1 LGTQPFDLI
10 LVRYGSERLLYRLSR
25 SRYVDR
31 FLLKGPMLF
40 AIWTEETHRPTRD
53 IDFLGFGANDTDELA
68 RIFRDICQT
77 DVEPDG
83 LLFKMETVRAQP
95 IRDASVYAGIR
106 ITMEARLENARIP
119 IQVDIGFGDAVTPDP
134 EEVQFPVLL
143 DLPAPRLRSY
153 PLYTVIAEKLE
164 AIVLLGE
171 ANSRMK
177 DFYDVKFLS
186 LRFEFDGQT
195 LVEAIRATFN
205 RRKTRLPD
213 VVPVAFTQEF
223 ATDKAPQWNAFIQRN
238 RLPAELFTSVVD
250 AIRVFAVPPLLA
262 SGGAG
267 RFSRRWAPGGAWQPR
282 G

>member
-1 LGTQPFDLI
+1 
-10 LVRYGSERLLYRLSR
+10 
-25 SRYVDR
+25 
-31 FLLKGPMLF
+31 
-40 AIWTEETHRPTRD
+40 
-53 IDFLGFGANDTDELA
+53 
-68 RIFRDICQT
+68 
-77 DVEPDG
+77 
-83 LLFKMETVRAQP
+83 
-95 IRDASVYAGIR
+95 
-106 ITMEARLENARIP
+106 MEARLENARIP
-119 IQVDIGFGDAVTPDP
+119 IQVDVGFGDGVTPDP

-153 PLYTVIAEKLE
+153 PIYTVIAEKLE
-164 AIVLLGE
+164 AMVLLGE
-171 ANSRMK
+171 PNSRMK

-205 RRKTRLPD
+205 RRITILPN

-223 ATDKAPQWNAFIQRN
+223 ATEKAPQWNAFILRN

-262 SGGAG
+262 SAGA
-267 RFSRRWAPGGAWQPR
+267 RTFSRRWASGGAWQPR